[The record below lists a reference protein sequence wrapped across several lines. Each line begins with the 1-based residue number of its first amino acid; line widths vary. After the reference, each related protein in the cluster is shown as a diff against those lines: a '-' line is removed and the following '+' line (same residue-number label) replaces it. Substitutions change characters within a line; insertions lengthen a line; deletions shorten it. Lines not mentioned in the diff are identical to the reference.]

1 MTTEQQHRKDM
12 VEIGRMM
19 YEKNLVVATDGNI
32 SIRMAEDRL
41 LATPSGVSK
50 GHMQPE
56 DLIVTDMTGKKLSG
70 ERNPSSEIRLH
81 LAIYQKRAD
90 VKSVVHGHPPVATA
104 FTIAGLSLAQC
115 VIPEVVFTLGSIPTT
130 EYATPTSEEGPR
142 VIQELIEHHDAI
154 ILDRHG
160 AVTAGKDVFDAY
172 RKLEKVEHCAEVTLA
187 ARQLGQVKTLTP
199 DEIRRLMDVREQ
211 LSLGGKATLACS
223 NCGACG
229 KPYEPQEGSAAAGSE
244 PNTDEDKIVELVL
257 REVQKALGKS

>member
-1 MTTEQQHRKDM
+1 
-12 VEIGRMM
+12 MM
-19 YEKNLVVATDGNI
+19 YGKNLVVATDGNI
-32 SIRMAEDRL
+32 SVRLSEDRI

-50 GHMQPE
+50 GHMKPE
-56 DLIVTDMTGKKLSG
+56 DLIVTDMKGKKLSG

-81 LAIYQKRAD
+81 LAIYGKRTDGMA
-90 VKSVVHGHPPVATA
+90 VVHGHPPVATA

-130 EYATPTSEEGPR
+130 DYATPTSAEGPT
-142 VIQELIEHHDAI
+142 VIQELIENHDAI
-154 ILDRHG
+154 VLDRHG
-160 AVTAGKDVFDAY
+160 AVTVGKDVFDAY

-211 LSLGGKATLACS
+211 LGLTGRATLACS

-229 KPYEPQEGSAAAGSE
+229 KPYDEAAAESGSKAS
-244 PNTDEDKIVELVL
+244 NADEEQIVERVL
-257 REVQKALGKS
+257 REVQKALAK